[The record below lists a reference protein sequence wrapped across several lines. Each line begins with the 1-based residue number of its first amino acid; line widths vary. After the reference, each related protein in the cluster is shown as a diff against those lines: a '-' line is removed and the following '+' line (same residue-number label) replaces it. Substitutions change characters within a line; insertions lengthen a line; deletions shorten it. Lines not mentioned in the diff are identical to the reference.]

1 MESHLDTLS
10 LILWTVHDIAMLL
23 AGKSQTFD
31 QVVVGEAWTG
41 TCSHRT
47 HAPTSDRLVPDW
59 ERYESSNEYCTVQ
72 GRGAAFGRGRSVGPI
87 ARAAFI
93 VCVCLFLIQYG
104 TVATV
109 IPTRRVS
116 VYVSRCVCGLFVCDQ
131 ISSSQP
137 GHRQTQASTQTDT
150 RSNRSE
156 TDSRN

>member
-59 ERYESSNEYCTVQ
+59 ERYESSNEYCTVLCK
-72 GRGAAFGRGRSVGPI
+72 GAAPRSVAVGRSI

-93 VCVCLFLIQYG
+93 VCVCLFLIRYC
-104 TVATV
+104 TV
-109 IPTRRVS
+109 
-116 VYVSRCVCGLFVCDQ
+116 L
-131 ISSSQP
+131 
-137 GHRQTQASTQTDT
+137 
-150 RSNRSE
+150 
-156 TDSRN
+156 